1 MCLLTDTYS
10 ECVSS
15 IFGIY
20 QQGITKLK
28 ELDRE
33 ARREREEEGGKK
45 LKTTLHRYSFKLTAH
60 RFF

>member
-15 IFGIY
+15 ISGIY
-20 QQGITKLK
+20 QQRITKLK

-33 ARREREEEGGKK
+33 ARRERERRKEEKK
-45 LKTTLHRYSFKLTAH
+45 
-60 RFF
+60 